1 MRVYEINVMIEAGS
15 DSRALLLSKVIKSMV
30 EDKVKSL
37 SWYESIPGEFLV
49 RDVKTDE
56 YINPEFKD

>member
-1 MRVYEINVMIEAGS
+1 MRVYEINVAIKAES
-15 DSRALLLSKVIKSMV
+15 DSRALLISKVIRSMV
-30 EDKVKSL
+30 EDKLKSL

-56 YINPEFKD
+56 YINPGLRA